1 MPTLKYQNI
10 SSFSW
15 KLRKSG
21 KTEPTFPANDKQ
33 NNNWSFHTGTGS
45 QRIHTTPTC
54 PASPN
59 SNCSAPAPQP
69 LPVILRMGITTHLPL
84 GKASL
89 RDTATQL
96 SLSFKKNC
104 FLPPY
109 KEVAEIFFFFLCLFR
124 FYLLIKFFKIPG
136 MREDILFFMPAVTR
150 TWT

>member
-1 MPTLKYQNI
+1 MTSRITTDHFTQALAPREFTQHPPALLPPTQTAQLQPL
-10 SSFSW
+10 SLCQSFSGW
-15 KLRKSG
+15 
-21 KTEPTFPANDKQ
+21 A
-33 NNNWSFHTGTGS
+33 
-45 QRIHTTPTC
+45 
-54 PASPN
+54 
-59 SNCSAPAPQP
+59 
-69 LPVILRMGITTHLPL
+69 ITTHLPL

-136 MREDILFFMPAVTR
+136 IREDILFFMPAVTR